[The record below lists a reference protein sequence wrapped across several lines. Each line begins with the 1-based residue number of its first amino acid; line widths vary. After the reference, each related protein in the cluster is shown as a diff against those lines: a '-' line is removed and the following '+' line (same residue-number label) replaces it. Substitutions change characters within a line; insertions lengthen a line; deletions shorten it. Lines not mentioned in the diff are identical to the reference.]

1 MVRVHLQFHLS
12 LPATVHSYGVGGNIQ
27 CCFTS
32 FQLLEDLGTVLVPSY
47 IGGSIVMGILQNGWF
62 IMENTTI
69 KIDDLGIGVPP
80 FQETS
85 IFNIF
90 IRPGMIHEFVKTMMG
105 HPYMAIL
112 NGTMWKHD
120 DRP

>member
-1 MVRVHLQFHLS
+1 M
-12 LPATVHSYGVGGNIQ
+12 
-27 CCFTS
+27 
-32 FQLLEDLGTVLVPSY
+32 D
-47 IGGSIVMGILQNGWF
+47 
-62 IMENTTI
+62 NTTI
-69 KIDDLGIGVPP
+69 NIDDLGLGVPP

-85 IFNIF
+85 IF

-105 HPYMAIL
+105 HQYMAIL